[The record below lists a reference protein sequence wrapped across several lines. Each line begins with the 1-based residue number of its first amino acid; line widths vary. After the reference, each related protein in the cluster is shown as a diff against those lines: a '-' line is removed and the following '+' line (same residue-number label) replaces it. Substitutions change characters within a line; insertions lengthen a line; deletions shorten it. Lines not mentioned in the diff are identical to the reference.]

1 MDLKFG
7 TDKIF
12 HNAINQSHLEMHG
25 QTEFVLVLTKC
36 LFILVVMMERW
47 EDIDLNKNS
56 QLIHCVEKDMFDI

>member
-36 LFILVVMMERW
+36 LFILVVMMER
-47 EDIDLNKNS
+47 
-56 QLIHCVEKDMFDI
+56 